1 MKPLPLSLLLLC
13 LSFPPLLAQEATA
26 PATGEMETLPEV
38 VVSAEAEPKTAYSA
52 PVTNSASRIPENI
65 MEVPRSVQ
73 TVTQQVIQDRAIIDP
88 QEAVQN
94 VSGVQRGGTFTGTGE
109 SYRLRGFAQQT
120 YIKDGFRAGTV
131 PGGIV
136 YNAVA
141 PTDVANLQQIEVLK
155 GPASILFG
163 RGEPGGVVNYVT
175 QRASFEDAYSIQQMV
190 GSFDFYRTQVNANW
204 AAVPDKFALR
214 FDGAFET
221 GDSYID
227 YVESERTFIAPAFAW
242 QISENTLLNFR
253 AEYSHDD
260 RSTIPGMPYQN
271 GSVIGGIPYDR
282 YLGEPGF
289 TRNVTDTYR
298 ALLTLEHRWNEH
310 HKTTLSLHGLTSTS
324 EGGYFILFNFAGP
337 LQDPVTGNIARSSAA
352 TDFSE
357 QYLTAR
363 LDHLITWDLAPN
375 VKNELLIS
383 AEFDYQY
390 NDNIR
395 KLSGHP
401 GINPYNPVYTGYQP
415 GPLLPFPGFP
425 TAFAE
430 ATTTDAKAYSLL
442 LMDKVSFG
450 ESVFLNFGARL
461 EWFDATFESTYADPG
476 VPFPDT
482 FGELDQG
489 SVNPFAGIVF
499 KPLKQLALYG
509 SYSESTNSFRNISL
523 RTASGESLDPERG
536 RQFELGAKTEL
547 LDGRFI
553 ASAAFFQINKTDIS
567 AADPNNPLFSINAG
581 EERSRGFE
589 LDLAGELAPGWRLL
603 MNYAYLDSR
612 IIDAPGGAN
621 VGNRRP
627 GVPENSGSIFTT
639 YEIQT
644 GRLKG
649 LGFGGGVYMSDRVA
663 VDTVNSGNLAGFAQT
678 DALVFYRRNNWQV
691 QLNVKNLFDNEIFY
705 SADQST
711 SVQAGNAR
719 TFIASVKFEF

>member
-1 MKPLPLSLLLLC
+1 MKPLPLSLILTC
-13 LSFPPLLAQEATA
+13 LSLSPLWAQETPDAA
-26 PATGEMETLPEV
+26 GEVETLPEV

-52 PVTNSASRIPENI
+52 PVTNSASRLPEKV
-65 MEVPRSVQ
+65 MESSRSVQ
-73 TVTQQVIQDRAIIDP
+73 TVTQQVIQDRAIVDP

-94 VSGVQRGGTFTGTGE
+94 VSGVQRGGSFTGTGE
-109 SYRLRGFAQQT
+109 TYRLRGFAQQT
-120 YIKDGFRAGTV
+120 YIKDGFRAGSV
-131 PGGIV
+131 PGGISFS
-136 YNAVA
+136 AVS

-163 RGEPGGVVNYVT
+163 RGEPGGAVNYIT
-175 QRASFEDAYSIQQMV
+175 RTAGFEDAYSIQQMV

-204 AAVPDKFALR
+204 AAMPDKFALR

-227 YVESERTFIAPAFAW
+227 LVESERTFIAPAFAW
-242 QISENTLLNFR
+242 KISDDTLLNFR

-282 YLGEPGF
+282 YFGEPGY

-310 HKTTLSLHGLTSTS
+310 HKTTLSVHGLTSTS

-337 LQDPVTGNIARSSAA
+337 LQDPVTGNIARSAST
-352 TDFSE
+352 TDFAE
-357 QYLTAR
+357 HYLTAR
-363 LDHLITWDLAPN
+363 LDHLITWDLAPD

-383 AEFDYQY
+383 AEFDYQN

-395 KLSGHP
+395 YLSGHTSL
-401 GINPYNPVYTGYQP
+401 NPSNPVYTGYQP
-415 GPLLPFPGFP
+415 SPLVPVPGFP
-425 TAFAE
+425 TTFSE

-461 EWFDATFESTYADPG
+461 EWFDASNSSVYVDPG
-476 VPFPDT
+476 VPF
-482 FGELDQG
+482 GSSYAELDQG
-489 SVNPFAGIVF
+489 SVNPFTGLVF
-499 KPLKQLALYG
+499 KPIKQLALYG
-509 SYSESTNSFRNISL
+509 SYSESTFSFKNIAL
-523 RTASGESLDPERG
+523 RTAGGESLDPERA

-553 ASAAFFQINKTDIS
+553 ASAAFFQINKTDIA
-567 AADPNNPLFSINAG
+567 AADPGNPLFSINAG

-627 GVPENSGSIFTT
+627 GVPRNSGSIFTT

-644 GRLKG
+644 GKLRGFG
-649 LGFGGGVYMSDRVA
+649 LGGGVYLSDRVA
-663 VDTVNSGNLAGFAQT
+663 VDTVNSGNLAGYAQT

-705 SADQST
+705 SEDSAT
-711 SVQAGNAR
+711 MVQAGNAR
-719 TFIASVKFEF
+719 TFIASVRFEF